1 MRLHKQYE
9 GENNTL
15 ARGNKGFETRTKHLA
30 AEGITNVFQRNTV
43 KEKIKQTLFVKYGVY
58 TAGALSTNYNKESG
72 PHKLVLTALR
82 EQNYIC
88 ESELSNSSKERFRAF
103 NEYYDKFYS
112 PIPDIII
119 ESHKLII
126 EIYGNYWHA
135 NPEIYDDCD
144 VIVKYGHNHKT
155 AAEIRK
161 EDESRVK
168 QLQSFGY
175 NVCILWESDVYTGV
189 YKQKLKKYGITL

>member
-1 MRLHKQYE
+1 MRLHKLYE
-9 GENNTL
+9 GENNTF
-15 ARGNKGFETRTKHLA
+15 ARGNKGFRTRAKHFA
-30 AEGITNVFQRNTV
+30 AEGITNVFQRNNV
-43 KEKIKQTLFVKYGVY
+43 KEQIKQTLFDKYGVY
-58 TAGALSTNYNKESG
+58 TAGALSTNHNKESG
-72 PHKLVLTALR
+72 PHKLVLDALH

-103 NEYYDKFYS
+103 NEYYGKFYS

-135 NPEIYDDCD
+135 NPEMYEDFD
-144 VIVKYGHNHKT
+144 VIIKYRHIRKT
-155 AAEIRK
+155 ASEIRK
-161 EDESRVK
+161 EDESRIK

-175 NVCILWESDVYTGV
+175 NLCVLWESDIHSGV
-189 YKQKLKKYGITL
+189 YKRKLKKYGIIL

>member
-1 MRLHKQYE
+1 M
-9 GENNTL
+9 
-15 ARGNKGFETRTKHLA
+15 
-30 AEGITNVFQRNTV
+30 FQRNTV
-43 KEKIKQTLFVKYGVY
+43 KEKIKQTLFDKYGVY
-58 TAGALSTNYNKESG
+58 TAGALSTNHNKESG
-72 PHKLVLTALR
+72 PHKLVLDALR

-88 ESELSNSSKERFRAF
+88 ESELSNSSKERFRSF
-103 NEYYDKFYS
+103 NEYFSKFYS

-135 NPEIYDDCD
+135 NPEIYNDFDA
-144 VIVKYGHNHKT
+144 IVKYGHNHKT

-161 EDESRVK
+161 EDESRMK

-175 NVCILWESDVYTGV
+175 NVCILWESDIYTGV
-189 YKQKLKKYGITL
+189 YKQKLKKYDITL

>member
-1 MRLHKQYE
+1 M
-9 GENNTL
+9 
-15 ARGNKGFETRTKHLA
+15 
-30 AEGITNVFQRNTV
+30 FQRNTV
-43 KEKIKQTLFVKYGVY
+43 KEQIKQTLFNKYGVY

-82 EQNYIC
+82 EHNYVC

-103 NEYYDKFYS
+103 NEYYGKFYS

-135 NPEIYDDCD
+135 NPEIYDDLD
-144 VIVKYGHNHKT
+144 VIVKYGHKRKT

-161 EDESRVK
+161 EDESRIT

-175 NVCILWESDVYTGV
+175 DVCILCESDICAGV
-189 YKQKLKKYGITL
+189 YKQKLKNMV